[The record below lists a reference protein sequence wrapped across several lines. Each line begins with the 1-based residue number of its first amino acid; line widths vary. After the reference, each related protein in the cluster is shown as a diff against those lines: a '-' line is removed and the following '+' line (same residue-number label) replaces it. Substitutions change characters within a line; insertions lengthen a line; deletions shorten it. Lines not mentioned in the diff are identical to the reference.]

1 MCACSNG
8 DRLYKF
14 NSNGQLLA
22 KYDKVIQPHQDGRS
36 SIFFTQMA
44 VDGLAS
50 IYVLDGSNAHVFVF
64 RADGIFVNR
73 FGGKGKRADQFTFPL
88 SIAVDSQSN
97 VYVGDGRTIK
107 VFDKTGRYLR
117 PIPLPSRIT
126 YARALAFN
134 SKGILIA
141 LGYDKNVYELNVATA
156 KK

>member
-1 MCACSNG
+1 MCTCSNG
-8 DRLYKF
+8 DRPYKF

-44 VDGLAS
+44 VDGLAN

-64 RADGIFVNR
+64 KADCTFVNR
-73 FGGKGKRADQFTFPL
+73 FGSKVKGADQFTFPL
-88 SIAVDSQSN
+88 SIAVESQSN

-107 VFDKTGRYLR
+107 VFDKTGRSLR
-117 PIPLPSRIT
+117 PIPLPSGIT

-141 LGYDKNVYELNVATA
+141 LGYNKKVYELNVATA
-156 KK
+156 QK